1 MVNLIRMKLVNF
13 VGIKLGM
20 DLDEIEIDRT
30 KSDNNIILLIGDNG
44 SGKSSLMMEMT
55 PIPLEHIG
63 ARNKSRIVPDKIGV
77 KELDYLVDGYV
88 LYKIKI
94 IYDPKKT
101 TKCYITKV
109 IDGKEIDLNPN
120 GNVESYLEVVEHELH
135 MKKSYTNV
143 GYLCGNGEN
152 KNFVAMQPTER
163 NNYIS
168 EWMPEISDFLDAYRL
183 STKILSKLKRDIDSY
198 NKQIGTMSSINY
210 ELELSYLNSNIENV
224 SRSIK
229 ELEMKM
235 TQLRTYNEQIFKGV
249 KSANELET
257 LKLRY
262 LKTLKLHKEKYNNF
276 LNTYKNLSQIK
287 FSSKDDFDENYK
299 KLSKRVSDEQHL
311 INHLQ
316 ETLNIISSEISS
328 TEALL
333 NPDEKISNTDLQTIH
348 STIDMNNDLLKSID
362 ESINNTINNYP
373 NIEFMSNET
382 YNELKSFISI
392 LDEKFRQLNDVVP
405 MESIKDMDNLT
416 KVIEDNEESLVKLS
430 DLINNKQTKLT
441 FINNEIY
448 KYEHGNLDTEIL
460 MKRPE
465 FCKDHKCGIVEE
477 ILKYLNPKDNVKELY
492 SEAEGIVKEINEYSQ
507 TKTTLENSIKN
518 LRNGYGFYAN
528 IQDFLY
534 KNNDLVSKLPNMLS
548 EFILKDPSS
557 IYIHMNEIKM
567 LIPEIYE
574 YSTLVTKKDD
584 ISKSIEDLNNL
595 MKLVTTNTQIQQK
608 LDKLNKEYSETKN
621 KYEESVLDYTNDNQ
635 TLKLYEDYEFNIR
648 KRDEEL
654 EQLMYENKNLRVL
667 KHNILEYSK
676 CTYVYQSNKYYL
688 ENVLNK
694 QLIDLQSELNQ
705 MNSKRDEMTTFTI
718 SKRQIEKMRNEVQE
732 KFNRINILN
741 KIWSPKVGYPSLKI
755 NKFLNDLTIKTNEDL
770 KAMWG
775 SDIKIE
781 KFEPTATEFN
791 IRINKQGNT
800 IKDASLCSQG
810 ETQTINTAISF
821 SIIESG
827 IDAGGYDVLRLD
839 EVDGAFDEKRR
850 MGFMDI
856 IQNRVNEMGCD
867 SCFIITHNGEFEDIP
882 CDIIILKGAK
892 IPEAKLQNKNILFR
906 Y

>member
-13 VGIKLGM
+13 IGVKLGM
-20 DLDEIEIDRT
+20 DLDEIEINRT
-30 KSDNNIILLIGDNG
+30 NSNNNIILLIGDNG

-55 PIPLEHIG
+55 PIPLEHVG
-63 ARNKSRIVPDKIGV
+63 ARNKSRIVQDKVGI

-94 IYDPKKT
+94 VYDPKKT

-120 GNVESYLEVVEHELH
+120 GNVESYLEVIEHELH

-183 STKILSKLKRDIDSY
+183 STKILSKLKKDIDSY

-210 ELELSYLNSNIENV
+210 ELELSYINSNIENI

-229 ELEMKM
+229 DLESKI
-235 TQLRTYNEQIFKGV
+235 TQLNTYNEQLLKGV
-249 KSANELET
+249 KSTDELER

-262 LKTLKLHKEKYNNF
+262 LKTAKLQNEKYQELIAKYSGLNDISFTSKEDF
-276 LNTYKNLSQIK
+276 L
-287 FSSKDDFDENYK
+287 EK
-299 KLSKRVSDEQHL
+299 KVDLEFKVREEAGN
-311 INHLQ
+311 INSLQ
-316 ETLNIISSEISS
+316 ETINIISSEISS
-328 TEALL
+328 TEAMLSS
-333 NPDEKISNTDLQTIH
+333 DEKISSTDIQTIQN
-348 STIDMNNDLLKSID
+348 TIEMNKDLLKSIE
-362 ESINNTINNYP
+362 ESINSIENDYP
-373 NIEFMSNET
+373 EIEVISNET
-382 YNELKSFISI
+382 YNDLRNFISV
-392 LDEKFRQLNDVVP
+392 LDEKFNQLNSVVP

-416 KVIEDNEESLVKLS
+416 KVVEDNENSLVKIT
-430 DLINNKQTKLT
+430 DLINDKQTKLT

-460 MKRPE
+460 MKRPS
-465 FCKDHKCGIVEE
+465 FCKDHTCGIVEE

-492 SEAEGIVKEINEYSQ
+492 KEAEDIIKEINEYSQ
-507 TKTTLENSIKN
+507 RKSSLENSITN

-534 KNNDLVSKLPNMLS
+534 KNNDLVSKLPDMISSFLLT
-548 EFILKDPSS
+548 EPSS
-557 IYIHMNEIKM
+557 IYTRMNEIKM
-567 LIPEIYE
+567 IIPQIYE
-574 YSTLVTKKDD
+574 YSTLITKRQD
-584 ISKSIEDLNNL
+584 INKSNEELSNL
-595 MKLVTTNTQIQQK
+595 MKLVTTNSQIQN
-608 LDKLNKEYSETKN
+608 KLNMLVKRLNEVKFEHDRAVN
-621 KYEESVLDYTNDNQ
+621 EYTNDERLLSIYTNYDEQ
-635 TLKLYEDYEFNIR
+635 ITRRTEEFDQYNKEVENLKII
-648 KRDEEL
+648 
-654 EQLMYENKNLRVL
+654 
-667 KHNILEYSK
+667 KHNILEYNK
-676 CTYVYQSNKYYL
+676 CTYIYNSNKYYL
-688 ENVLNK
+688 DNTLTRK
-694 QLIDLQSELNQ
+694 LIDLQTELNEL
-705 MNSKRDEMTTFTI
+705 NKKRDEMTTFTI

-732 KFNRINILN
+732 KFNRVNILN
-741 KIWSPKVGYPSLKI
+741 KIWSPKIGYPSWKI
-755 NKFLNDLTIKTNEDL
+755 GRFLNELTIKTNEDL

-775 SDIKIE
+775 SEIKIE

-791 IRINKQGNT
+791 IRINKQGNS

-850 MGFMDI
+850 IGFIDT
-856 IQNRVNEMGCD
+856 IQNRVDEMGCD

-882 CDIIILKGAK
+882 CDVIILKGAK
-892 IPEAKLQNKNILFR
+892 IPEEKLHNKNILFR

>member
-1 MVNLIRMKLVNF
+1 MKLVNF
-13 VGIKLGM
+13 VGVKLGM
-20 DLDEIEIDRT
+20 DLDEIEIDRS
-30 KSDNNIILLIGDNG
+30 KSKNNIILLIGENG

-55 PIPLEHIG
+55 PFPLEHIG
-63 ARNKSRIVPDKIGV
+63 ARNKSRIVQDKIGI

-94 IYDPKKT
+94 VYDPKKT
-101 TKCYITKV
+101 TKCYICKV

-120 GNVESYLEVVEHELH
+120 GNVESYLEVIEHELH

-183 STKILSKLKRDIDSY
+183 STKILSKLKKDIDSY

-224 SRSIK
+224 SHSIK
-229 ELEMKM
+229 DLEMKM
-235 TQLRTYNEQIFKGV
+235 TQLKMYNEQIFKGV
-249 KSANELET
+249 KSSNELET
-257 LKLRY
+257 LKLKY
-262 LKTLKLHKEKYNNF
+262 LKTLKIHKEKYNNF

-287 FSSKDDFDENYK
+287 FSNKNDFDENYK
-299 KLSKRVSDEQHL
+299 FLSNKVSDEQHL

-316 ETLNIISSEISS
+316 ETMNIISSEILS

-348 STIDMNNDLLKSID
+348 STIDMNTDLLKSID
-362 ESINNTINNYP
+362 ESINNTLNNYP
-373 NIEFMSNET
+373 NIEFMSNEV
-382 YNELKSFISI
+382 YNEFKSFINI
-392 LDEKFRQLNDVVP
+392 LDEKFRQLNDVIP
-405 MESIKDMDNLT
+405 MDSIKDMDNLT
-416 KVIEDNEESLVKLS
+416 KVIEDNEESLVKVS

-460 MKRPE
+460 MKRPN
-465 FCKDHKCGIVEE
+465 FCKNHTCGIVEE

-492 SEAEGIVKEINEYSQ
+492 SEAEDIVKEINEYSQ

-518 LRNGYGFYAN
+518 LQNGYSFYAN

-534 KNNDLVSKLPNMLS
+534 KNNELVSKLPSMLS

-608 LDKLNKEYSETKN
+608 LDKLNKEYSDTKT
-621 KYEESVLDYTNDNQ
+621 KYETTLMDYTNDCK

-654 EQLMYENKNLRVL
+654 EQLMYENKNLRII
-667 KHNILEYSK
+667 KHNILEFSK
-676 CTYVYQSNKYYL
+676 CTYIYQSNKYYI
-688 ENVLNK
+688 ENVMNK
-694 QLIDLQSELNQ
+694 KLIDLQTELNQ
-705 MNSKRDEMTTFTI
+705 LNTKRDEMTTFTI

-741 KIWSPKVGYPSLKI
+741 KIWSPKIGYPSLKI

-781 KFEPTATEFN
+781 KFEPSATEFN
-791 IRINKQGNT
+791 IRINKQGNS

-827 IDAGGYDVLRLD
+827 IEDGGYDVLRLD

-850 MGFMDI
+850 IGFIDV

-882 CDIIILKGAK
+882 CDIIILKDAK
-892 IPEAKLQNKNILFR
+892 IPESKLQNKNVLFR

>member
-13 VGIKLGM
+13 VGVKLGM
-20 DLDEIEIDRT
+20 DLDEIEIDRS
-30 KSDNNIILLIGDNG
+30 KSKNNIILLIGENG

-55 PIPLEHIG
+55 PFPLEHIG
-63 ARNKSRIVPDKIGV
+63 ARNKSRIVQDKIGV

-94 IYDPKKT
+94 VYDPKKT
-101 TKCYITKV
+101 TKCYICKV

-120 GNVESYLEVVEHELH
+120 GNVESYLEVIEHELH

-183 STKILSKLKRDIDSY
+183 STKILSKLKKDIDSY

-235 TQLRTYNEQIFKGV
+235 TQLKMYNEQIFKGV
-249 KSANELET
+249 KTVNELET
-257 LKLRY
+257 LKLKY
-262 LKTLKLHKEKYNNF
+262 LKTLKIHKEKYNNF

-287 FSSKDDFDENYK
+287 FSNKNDFDENYK
-299 KLSKRVSDEQHL
+299 FLSNKVSDEQYL

-316 ETLNIISSEISS
+316 ETMNIISSEISS

-348 STIDMNNDLLKSID
+348 STIDMNTDLLKSID
-362 ESINNTINNYP
+362 ESINNTLNNYP
-373 NIEFMSNET
+373 DIEFMSNEV
-382 YNELKSFISI
+382 YNEFKSFINI

-405 MESIKDMDNLT
+405 MDSIKDMDNLT
-416 KVIEDNEESLVKLS
+416 KVIEDNEESLVKIT

-460 MKRPE
+460 MKRPD
-465 FCKDHKCGIVEE
+465 FCKNHTCGIVEE

-492 SEAEGIVKEINEYSQ
+492 SEAEDIVKEINEYSQ

-518 LRNGYGFYAN
+518 LQNGYSFYAN

-534 KNNDLVSKLPNMLS
+534 KNNELVSKLPSMLS

-574 YSTLVTKKDD
+574 YSTLVTKKND

-608 LDKLNKEYSETKN
+608 LDKLNKEYSDTKT
-621 KYEESVLDYTNDNQ
+621 KYETTLTDYTNDCQ

-654 EQLMYENKNLRVL
+654 EQLMYENKNLRTI
-667 KHNILEYSK
+667 KHNILEFSK
-676 CTYVYQSNKYYL
+676 CTYIYQSNKYYI
-688 ENVLNK
+688 ENVMNK
-694 QLIDLQSELNQ
+694 KLIDLQTELNQ
-705 MNSKRDEMTTFTI
+705 LNTKRDEMTTFTI

-741 KIWSPKVGYPSLKI
+741 KIWSPKIGYPSLKI

-781 KFEPTATEFN
+781 KFEPSATEFN
-791 IRINKQGNT
+791 IRINKQGNS

-827 IDAGGYDVLRLD
+827 IEDGGYDVLRLD

-850 MGFMDI
+850 MGFIDV

-882 CDIIILKGAK
+882 CDIIILKDAK
-892 IPEAKLQNKNILFR
+892 IPESKLQNKNVLFR